1 MAKGSARVEIVVVS
15 RKGNKEKADAVIQ
28 EETVVVRAGGEV
40 HEFHCLPTNLE
51 EMILGNLKSRG
62 RDVSFSAIRKIAP
75 GEFEVAFP
83 PAAKSPGK
91 CLSRKKITPGEV
103 FAAVGLLD
111 ENSPLFKK
119 TGGAH
124 VIGICG
130 DKKVFVEDTSRH
142 CAIDKAIG
150 LAIREGVDLSRS
162 FLVASCRQTATTI
175 KKAIGGQIPIVI
187 SLSAPTSLAV
197 KEARR
202 HKITLIGFATQ
213 DRFNVY
219 SHPWRVKT

>member
-1 MAKGSARVEIVVVS
+1 MAKGSSKVEILAVS
-15 RKGNKEKADAVIQ
+15 RKGTKEKADVVIQ
-28 EETVVVRAGGEV
+28 EEAVVVRTGGEV
-40 HEFHCLPTNLE
+40 HKFHCLPTNLE

-75 GEFEVAFP
+75 GEFEVALP
-83 PAAKSPGK
+83 PSAKSPGK
-91 CLSRKKITPGEV
+91 CHSRQKITPEEV

-111 ENSPLFKK
+111 ENSPLFQK

-150 LAIREGVDLSRS
+150 LAIREGIDLSRS

-175 KKAIGGQIPIVI
+175 KKVIWVRIPIVI

-197 KEARR
+197 KEARQYE
-202 HKITLIGFATQ
+202 ITLIGFATQ
-213 DRFNVY
+213 EKFNVY

>member
-1 MAKGSARVEIVVVS
+1 
-15 RKGNKEKADAVIQ
+15 
-28 EETVVVRAGGEV
+28 
-40 HEFHCLPTNLE
+40 
-51 EMILGNLKSRG
+51 MILGNLKSRG

>member
-1 MAKGSARVEIVVVS
+1 MAKGSSKVEIVAVS
-15 RKGNKEKADAVIQ
+15 RKGTKEKADVVIQ
-28 EETVVVRAGGEV
+28 EEVVVVRTGGEV
-40 HEFHCLPTNLE
+40 HKFHCLPANLE

-62 RDVSFSAIRKIAP
+62 MDVSFSAIRKIAP
-75 GEFEVAFP
+75 GEFEVALLP
-83 PAAKSPGK
+83 SAKSPGK
-91 CLSRKKITPGEV
+91 CLSHKKITPEEV

-111 ENSPLFKK
+111 ENSPLFQK

-150 LAIREGVDLSRS
+150 RAIREGIDLSRS
-162 FLVASCRQTATTI
+162 FLVVSCRQTATTI
-175 KKAIGGQIPIVI
+175 KKAIWVRIPIVI

-197 KEARR
+197 KEARQ
-202 HKITLIGFATQ
+202 HEITLIGFATQ
-213 DRFNVY
+213 EKFNVY

>member
-1 MAKGSARVEIVVVS
+1 MAKGSSKVEILAVS
-15 RKGNKEKADAVIQ
+15 PKGNEEKADAVIQ
-28 EETVVVRAGGEV
+28 EEAVVVRTGGEV

-62 RDVSFSAIRKIAP
+62 MDISLSAIRKIAP
-75 GEFEVAFP
+75 GEFEVDLP
-83 PAAKSPGK
+83 PAAKSPRK
-91 CLSRKKITPGEV
+91 RLSRKKITPGEV
-103 FAAVGLLD
+103 FASVRLLD
-111 ENSPLFKK
+111 ENSLLFKK

-130 DKKVFVEDTSRH
+130 DKKVFAEDTSRH

-150 LAIREGVDLSRS
+150 VAIREGIDLSRS

-175 KKAIGGQIPIVI
+175 KKAISVKIPIVI

-197 KEARR
+197 KEAR
-202 HKITLIGFATQ
+202 HHEITLIGFATQ